1 MNKLIIEEHELP
13 YQVSEQIKTLRTNL
27 MLSGESMHYFMVT
40 SCLANEG
47 KSSICYELTR
57 SFADLGKSAVYIDTD
72 LRKSVFHRRV
82 EEGKIVNGLT
92 NFLAGQCGTED
103 ILYDTQDR
111 NVAVIPAGPV
121 PPNPSELLAS
131 GRFTALMNALKK
143 VFDYIVIDTSPLGMV
158 IDSAIVAPSC
168 DGSILIIEAG
178 TISYRLAQEVKI
190 RLEKTGIPLLGVVL
204 NKVDRKEGSRYY
216 KYGTGKYYDKRYYDY
231 YY

>member
-1 MNKLIIEEHELP
+1 MSKLVIEEHELP

-57 SFADLGKSAVYIDTD
+57 SFADLGKTAVYIDTD

-82 EEGKIVNGLT
+82 KEGKIENGLT
-92 NFLAGQCGTED
+92 NYLAGQCSTED
-103 ILYDTQDR
+103 ILYFTQDR
-111 NVAVIPAGPV
+111 NVSVIPAGPV

-131 GRFTALMNALKK
+131 GRFTSLMNALKK

-178 TISYRLAQEVKI
+178 TISYRLAQEIKV
-190 RLEKTGIPLLGVVL
+190 RLEKTNVPLLGVVL
-204 NKVDRKEGSRYY
+204 NKVDRKDGSRYY

>member
-1 MNKLIIEEHELP
+1 
-13 YQVSEQIKTLRTNL
+13 
-27 MLSGESMHYFMVT
+27 MVRVG
-40 SCLANEG
+40 AEDNV
-47 KSSICYELTR
+47 KYI
-57 SFADLGKSAVYIDTD
+57 FAGAY
-72 LRKSVFHRRV
+72 
-82 EEGKIVNGLT
+82 
-92 NFLAGQCGTED
+92 
-103 ILYDTQDR
+103 
-111 NVAVIPAGPV
+111 